1 MIARIVEK
9 DMDERQHRILQKS
22 DRRGGVDGFDLD
34 HPGLT
39 SCQVECAMNI
49 DALTSAGLLN
59 RQLVLLGRP
68 AADRSRRMGRVH
80 GVPNRTASLSAKE
93 FKSFSE
99 LTMKAF

>member
-9 DMDERQHRILQKS
+9 DMDECQHRIESFDRFQKS
-22 DRRGGVDGFDLD
+22 DRRGGVDGFNLD

-49 DALTSAGLLN
+49 DALTSAGLLD

-68 AADRSRRMGRVH
+68 AADRPRRMGRVH
-80 GVPNRTASLSAKE
+80 GVRE
-93 FKSFSE
+93 
-99 LTMKAF
+99 